1 MQNARI
7 FFSVACVVLG
17 FAAVAGCENDPP
29 KGNGGNGGEGGEPWG
44 SSSSSAS
51 STSGSTSSGMNGASS
66 SSTTGSSSGA
76 TSSSS
81 TSSGGGDAEPPA
93 MNGMTAAHNAARAS
107 VSPPASTPIPPLTW
121 SGDIAAVAQ
130 AYAENCVFQHSNNQ
144 YGENL
149 YATTGGGNPQGVV
162 GSWVSE
168 AKDYNYATNTCNA
181 TCGHYT
187 QVVWANSA
195 RLGCGMAVCNKN
207 SPFGGGTWEIWVCN
221 YDPPGNY
228 IGERPY

>member
-1 MQNARI
+1 MGLAI
-7 FFSVACVVLG
+7 AS
-17 FAAVAGCENDPP
+17 GCGSDPP

-44 SSSSSAS
+44 AGGNGGVGGAGTTSS
-51 STSGSTSSGMNGASS
+51 STSGSTSSGSM
-66 SSTTGSSSGA
+66 SG
-76 TSSSS
+76 S
-81 TSSGGGDAEPPA
+81 TSSGSMSGSSSSGSSGGGEPPA

-107 VSPPASTPIPPLTW
+107 VNPAPATPMPPLTW
-121 SGDIAAVAQ
+121 DPGIAAGAQ
-130 AYAENCVFQHSNNQ
+130 AYAENCVFQHSNSP

-149 YATTGGGNPQGVV
+149 YATTGGGSPQDVV

-168 AKDYNYATNTCNA
+168 AANYNYSSNSCNG

-187 QVVWANSA
+187 QVVWADSL

-207 SPFGGGTWEIWVCN
+207 SPFGGGSWEIWVCN